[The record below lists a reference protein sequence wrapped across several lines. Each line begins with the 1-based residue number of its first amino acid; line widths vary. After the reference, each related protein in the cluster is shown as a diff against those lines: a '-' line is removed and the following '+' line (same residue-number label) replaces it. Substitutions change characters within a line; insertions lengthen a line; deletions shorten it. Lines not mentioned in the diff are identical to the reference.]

1 MFVSKLQYKLL
12 VKGTKRILT
21 RSLVCRVPNRFS
33 SSSSSRTLDQ
43 LDIDKKNGVL
53 AYVPSDSSFDLQPLS
68 GAFRKIIILSIDK
81 DINTL
86 TNKKTSESHIAEENK
101 VTREVFFC
109 IEKLLTVIKEAIRI
123 GRECY

>member
-12 VKGTKRILT
+12 VKGTKRILA
-21 RSLVCRVPNRFS
+21 RSLVGRVPSRFS

-68 GAFRKIIILSIDK
+68 GMFRKIII
-81 DINTL
+81 
-86 TNKKTSESHIAEENK
+86 
-101 VTREVFFC
+101 
-109 IEKLLTVIKEAIRI
+109 
-123 GRECY
+123 